1 MRLRT
6 SRAFT
11 LIELLVVIG
20 IIAALIALLMPSLR
34 KAREQARLVS
44 CQSNLRQLG
53 LTFQMYAND
62 NKGFAPMMNNQ
73 PAPYPPNVPGPYMDW
88 MVQIAPYLKINPS
101 SISTSWASV
110 NWAPDKVKLLQCPST
125 YPSVLMWGTACYA
138 PNYFFTLKRDAD
150 QYKPSAYWW
159 WASQYLDGPVKVTD
173 PGFCAAGPSSSSP
186 ARAWPPIGSIP
197 SWNAMH
203 LFNYL
208 HAYKRNFLFVD
219 GHVEGSRPGVL
230 YVLFI
235 SNLPDMWG
243 TSQGQY
249 VLGRNNHGGSGEP

>member
-1 MRLRT
+1 
-6 SRAFT
+6 
-11 LIELLVVIG
+11 
-20 IIAALIALLMPSLR
+20 
-34 KAREQARLVS
+34 
-44 CQSNLRQLG
+44 N
-53 LTFQMYAND
+53 
-62 NKGFAPMMNNQ
+62 
-73 PAPYPPNVPGPYMDW
+73 PG
-88 MVQIAPYLKINPS
+88 

-110 NWAPDKVKLLQCPST
+110 NWAPDKMKLLQCPST

-173 PGFCAAGPSSSSP
+173 PRVLRRGTEFILAGESMAAD
-186 ARAWPPIGSIP
+186 WLIP

-230 YVLFI
+230 YV
-235 SNLPDMWG
+235 
-243 TSQGQY
+243 
-249 VLGRNNHGGSGEP
+249 